1 MSNDLE
7 SFLAGKTTAAKF
19 EDRDYGRVIGG
30 EIIGEPQML
39 QQRDYTTGDLLFY
52 PDGNPQM
59 QMVVRVQAQP
69 ATSDDDGVRALYI
82 KGQMREAVITALK
95 TAGERVPRKGGT
107 LQIKYLRDE
116 PVTLKNGRP
125 GNPQKIYAARYTAP
139 VGAAGDFLSAAADAA
154 PAASFANGPTTT
166 FATGGVVREAGGL
179 ACPEGVDPGRWRDM
193 SPAQQQQMYEALG
206 YGKPEP
212 VAAAA
217 GFRDEPPF

>member
-1 MSNDLE
+1 VSNDLE

-39 QQRDYTTGDLLFY
+39 QQRDYTTGDLMFY

-107 LQIKYLRDE
+107 LQVKYLRDE

-125 GNPQKIYAARYTAP
+125 GNPQKIYAARYAAP
-139 VGAAGDFLSAAADAA
+139 VGAAGDFLSAAAAA
-154 PAASFANGPTTT
+154 PAVAYDNPPAR
-166 FATGGVVREAGGL
+166 VVQAGGPQNTESRRP
-179 ACPEGVDPGRWRDM
+179 APEGVDPARWAAM
-193 SPAQQQQMYEALG
+193 SDEQQRQMHVALG
-206 YGKPEP
+206 YGQPEP
-212 VAAAA
+212 VAAAT